1 MQITALVIISL
12 SELQTINPKYTEE
25 WSENTP
31 ELEQTLFSLGA
42 NIKSPYEKQTDQHR
56 NRFGNLITCSR
67 WVCAERTDKEWIESG
82 YASYEAKCKSL
93 NNRLLNDLFRMRGQS
108 E

>member
-12 SELQTINPKYTEE
+12 SELQTISNKYTEE
-25 WSENTP
+25 WSKNTP

-42 NIKSPYEKQTDQHR
+42 NTKSPYEKQTDQHR

-82 YASYEAKCKSL
+82 YASQAAIDKASGS
-93 NNRLLNDLFRMRGQS
+93 RLIRDLYRLKGQV

>member
-42 NIKSPYEKQTDQHR
+42 NTKSPYEKQTDQHR

-67 WVCAERTDKEWIESG
+67 WVCNERTDKEWVESG
-82 YASYEAKCKSL
+82 YASQAAIDKASGSKLIRDLY
-93 NNRLLNDLFRMRGQS
+93 RLKGQV

>member
-42 NIKSPYEKQTDQHR
+42 NTKSPYEKQTDQHR

-82 YASYEAKCKSL
+82 YASQAAIDKASGS
-93 NNRLLNDLFRMRGQS
+93 RLIRDLYRLKGQV